1 MQNLKKILM
10 GSAAI
15 ACAGFASGSAQAQSV
30 VFGAGA
36 TFPQIAYRQLMD
48 CMYSQAQGS
57 SGKPGPLAKATS
69 CVSFNGSTF
78 GGLILYAPTGS
89 GNGKTTL
96 RTNNKTSIG
105 TPSNSVAYTDST
117 FGINNVSDYDGV
129 QFIGSDDVI
138 TAADVTAWNTAGNPA
153 TFGNIIQLPAL
164 IGPVALGFN
173 GKDGT
178 GATLN
183 ILPATPAGGSSGL
196 NLSRKAV
203 CGIVSGHITKWDN
216 PILTALNGG
225 VLGTGNITFVH
236 RTDASGTTFLFA
248 NALVEQCRY
257 EFGPTNETTP
267 AVVSYALPWTDH
279 VGSCANPLVPVGA
292 NQLNWPDQFPT
303 DQCGNAVPNTG
314 GGTFANASGSGSLV
328 ALVTSTNGAMGYA
341 SSDFWL
347 PVKVGGLKTANLQSQ
362 WDITTNTG
370 LFQPPTF
377 QGAQIAMSSAI
388 PRFATAADR
397 ANPLAW
403 SLQGVVPNPVVKGS
417 YPVAGF
423 TWVDMY
429 QCYQPHSNG
438 NNPLVWFSTWLNYLY
453 GSPNAAA
460 ILHDNGFAEVP
471 GVWVQEIYQLLNDN
485 NFGPRYTSDSAAVN
499 CVGKTGA
506 Y

>member
-117 FGINNVSDYDGV
+117 FGINNVADYDGV

-216 PILTALNGG
+216 PILTTLNGG

-236 RTDASGTTFLFA
+236 RHGR
-248 NALVEQCRY
+248 QRHH
-257 EFGPTNETTP
+257 
-267 AVVSYALPWTDH
+267 LP
-279 VGSCANPLVPVGA
+279 VRKRPGGAVPVRVR
-292 NQLNWPDQFPT
+292 PDERNHP
-303 DQCGNAVPNTG
+303 GRRVLRVPLD
-314 GGTFANASGSGSLV
+314 GSRG
-328 ALVTSTNGAMGYA
+328 
-341 SSDFWL
+341 
-347 PVKVGGLKTANLQSQ
+347 
-362 WDITTNTG
+362 
-370 LFQPPTF
+370 
-377 QGAQIAMSSAI
+377 
-388 PRFATAADR
+388 
-397 ANPLAW
+397 
-403 SLQGVVPNPVVKGS
+403 
-417 YPVAGF
+417 
-423 TWVDMY
+423 
-429 QCYQPHSNG
+429 
-438 NNPLVWFSTWLNYLY
+438 
-453 GSPNAAA
+453 
-460 ILHDNGFAEVP
+460 
-471 GVWVQEIYQLLNDN
+471 
-485 NFGPRYTSDSAAVN
+485 
-499 CVGKTGA
+499 
-506 Y
+506 